1 MKKRA
6 RIYIA
11 AGIIVIVAAAA
22 IFFSINNTYLSQ
34 VAFSFK
40 EIASK
45 TVKDKRE
52 NIGDNFN
59 RHIKIG
65 VVGSKDLMEMTGFLN
80 GIRLAEEELK
90 KAGGLAGRDFEI
102 AVMDDKDEI
111 TISLEAAQKISK
123 DPDFFAVIG
132 HWSSSTT
139 FPAAQ
144 IYDFN
149 GVILVS
155 PNATLTEI
163 TQSVYKGVF
172 RNIVNDRVK
181 GEIMAEYAKDNS
193 YHNVALYYDGKS
205 YGAELTKL
213 FEKHGTKIGLNI
225 IDRHGPFTNK

>member
-1 MKKRA
+1 MIHLLGKNNGPVYAEGNMKKRA
-6 RIYIA
+6 RIYTA
-11 AGIIVIVAAAA
+11 AGIIVIVAAAV

-111 TISLEAAQKISK
+111 TIRDIEQELCFTGTNAYYHLSLMIKANMIKTRNQ
-123 DPDFFAVIG
+123 G
-132 HWSSSTT
+132 RT
-139 FPAAQ
+139 
-144 IYDFN
+144 
-149 GVILVS
+149 ILYSINKHYFDVVCEM
-155 PNATLTEI
+155 L
-163 TQSVYKGVF
+163 
-172 RNIVNDRVK
+172 
-181 GEIMAEYAKDNS
+181 
-193 YHNVALYYDGKS
+193 GKYS
-205 YGAELTKL
+205 
-213 FEKHGTKIGLNI
+213 
-225 IDRHGPFTNK
+225 NKK